1 MKATDGKADFSRS
14 IIIEKVRNEM
24 MKRII
29 LVLILLAISL
39 SGCSKEEMSEEE
51 IFQMVKENNSAE
63 KLKERFKDISY
74 FEEEGYSVYDDKE
87 KTVRFYYD
95 DKGFVNKIEKAQK
108 DFLYTMHEDASYSQ
122 EVILNDEEDVWA
134 KSEELLDSLVL
145 EKIEETD
152 AFYILSAH
160 VDQSKLSSRYGQERK
175 IGSASMDLLC
185 DENGIITSIQNETL
199 TYEDGTKEAL
209 SEFEVHYDE
218 GLTEEEAYSLLE
230 DHFNKIEAYR
240 RCTVVIDEQGKD
252 KQIIQYNIPKG
263 DKSGVVLKDGFV
275 LVNKLSTPDD
285 ERSENDV
292 SYYVTN
298 KDTKEMEK
306 EHEGTLSPDNVYTD
320 DASGFVALHEA
331 VPEVLLEIRYATSY
345 NFVGEP
351 IDGYEEPLALLSKP
365 AASALKKAAQ
375 ELKKQGYLLKIY
387 DAYRPQRAVEHFKQ
401 WAAEINDTR
410 MKDVFYPD
418 VDKKDL
424 FDLGYVAEHS
434 SHSRGSTVDLTLV
447 DMKTGKDIDMGSGF
461 DWFAEVS
468 HSDYADLSQ
477 EQLNNRKILKDAMEA
492 QGFKVL
498 EEEWWHFTLQNEPYP
513 QTYFEF
519 AVSMDS
525 FDE

>member
-1 MKATDGKADFSRS
+1 
-14 IIIEKVRNEM
+14 M
-24 MKRII
+24 MKRILLI
-29 LVLILLAISL
+29 TGLLLLVL
-39 SGCSKEEMSEEE
+39 SGCSSKRLSDEE
-51 IFQMVKENNSAE
+51 IYQMVMENNSAE

-74 FEEEGYSVYDDKE
+74 AEGKALVYDDQE

-95 DKGFVNKIEKAQK
+95 DNDFVNRIEKYQK
-108 DFLYTMHEDASYSQ
+108 DFLYTLHEDSSFSQ
-122 EVILNDEEDVWA
+122 KVVLKETKDAWSKMED
-134 KSEELLDSLVL
+134 LLGALTFES
-145 EKIEETD
+145 IERTD
-152 AFYILSAH
+152 AFHILSAH
-160 VDQSKLSSRYGQERK
+160 VDQNKLASIYGEEKK
-175 IGSASMDLLC
+175 IASASMDLLC
-185 DENGIITSIQNETL
+185 DKDGIISSIQNETL
-199 TYEDGTKEAL
+199 TYEDGTKEVL
-209 SEFEVHYDE
+209 SEFEVIYDG
-218 GLTEEEAYSLLE
+218 GLVEEDAYSILKG
-230 DHFNKIEAYR
+230 HFDDNSDYR
-240 RCTVVIDEQGKD
+240 RCTVIIDEEGKD
-252 KQIIQYNIPKG
+252 KSIIQYNIAKG
-263 DKSGVVLKDGFV
+263 DKSGVVLGDDFV
-275 LVNKLSTPDD
+275 VVNKLSTFD
-285 ERSENDV
+285 EENNENDV
-292 SYYVTN
+292 TYYVTN

-351 IDGYEEPLALLSKP
+351 IDGYEEPIALLSKP

-410 MKDVFYPD
+410 MKDVFYPE

-424 FDLGYVAEHS
+424 FALGYVAEHS
-434 SHSRGSTVDLTLV
+434 SHSRGSTLDLTLV

-461 DWFAEVS
+461 DWFAQIS
-468 HSDYADLSQ
+468 HSDYADLSE

-498 EEEWWHFTLQNEPYP
+498 EEEWWHFTLKDEPYP